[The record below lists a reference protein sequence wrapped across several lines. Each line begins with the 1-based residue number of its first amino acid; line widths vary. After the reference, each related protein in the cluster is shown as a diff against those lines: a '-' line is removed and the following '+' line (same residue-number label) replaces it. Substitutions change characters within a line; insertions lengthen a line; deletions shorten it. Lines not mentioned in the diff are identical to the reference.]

1 MGDIQFV
8 EMPIEEIK
16 SENGRTV
23 IKSGGQFYS
32 FFQTKKDGQPSR
44 AQSDFEKLRPM
55 VGNTY
60 SFGITE
66 NIKQTPDGK
75 TITFRNI
82 VLISEARGGQQ
93 QPSRE
98 QNTAPASQQPT
109 PPNQQNVPN
118 FSEAPED
125 TPEF

>member
-8 EMPIEEIK
+8 EMTVEEIN

-23 IKSGGQFYS
+23 IKAGGQMYS

-44 AQSDFEKLRPM
+44 AQSDFETLSVA
-55 VGNTY
+55 VGNNY

-66 NIKQTPDGK
+66 NVKQMPDGK

-82 VLISEARGGQQ
+82 ALISASRGGQQ
-93 QPSRE
+93 QSTTP
-98 QNTAPASQQPT
+98 QNTAPQQAPPQQGNVPDPT
-109 PPNQQNVPN
+109 PPNDIPA
-118 FSEAPED
+118 F
-125 TPEF
+125 